1 MNNWKLSALLA
12 ALLAGS
18 LSACGGGSSPA
29 TESYTPTGAI
39 VAPRLLSSDLHGGGI
54 GWARQ
59 DCLLCH
65 PMTKVEVVHGRVP
78 AIKNS
83 LIRLAA
89 RLDSGAQGACLA
101 CHDTNGLEPATSRR
115 CLICHGDNQ
124 VVAGA
129 AKFSGEHQHTISDP
143 GGAGLKDGECLTCHH
158 RSDMDGTFD
167 PDVDLTGFGADQDYS
182 GYGGLNDFC
191 LACHDISGVNVGGRE
206 ILPPP
211 LRFPEFPETAEFT
224 DLKRTFVGSEGDP
237 LRLTADIHGFK
248 DGRAAAAKS
257 SGNGYRSGYEDRM
270 VLACTDCHQVH
281 SSANPYLITESGA
294 SAAKL
299 AAADPTRSAAI
310 NIGDGRRFNELC
322 ALCHYH
328 ESGPVAANGLRE
340 IIHAAGGVSGDCVSC
355 HYHGAGYNP
364 PYRVDLF

>member
-1 MNNWKLSALLA
+1 MNNWKLCVLLA

-18 LSACGGGSSPA
+18 LSACGGSSSPA
-29 TESYTPTGAI
+29 DESYTPTGPI
-39 VAPRLLSSDLHGGGI
+39 VAPRLLSSDLHGGGS

-59 DCLLCH
+59 DCLICH
-65 PMTKVEVVHGRVP
+65 TMTKVEVVHNRAP
-78 AIKNS
+78 NIKNS
-83 LIRLAA
+83 LIRLAD
-89 RLDSGAQGACLA
+89 RRGSGVQGACLA
-101 CHDTNGLEPATSRR
+101 CHDSNGLDPLTSRQ

-124 VVAGA
+124 VLAGA
-129 AKFSGEHQHTISDP
+129 AKFSGEHKHTISNQ
-143 GGAGLKDGECLTCHH
+143 GGALMEDGDCLICHQ
-158 RSDMDGTFD
+158 RSDMDGSFD
-167 PDVDLTGFGADQDYS
+167 PNVDLTSFGANVDYS
-182 GYGGLNDFC
+182 GYGGLNNFC

-224 DLKRTFVGSEGDP
+224 DLKRTFAGSEGDP
-237 LRLTADIHGFK
+237 SRLTADIHGFK
-248 DGRAAAAKS
+248 DGLAVAAKS
-257 SGNGYRSGYEDRM
+257 NKYRVGYEDRM

-281 SSANPYLITESGA
+281 SSSNPYLVTESGA

-299 AAADPTRSAAI
+299 AADDPAASAAI

-328 ESGPVAANGLRE
+328 EDGPLAANGLQE
-340 IIHAAGGVSGDCVSC
+340 IVHAAGGISGDCVSC